1 MCKIESEGLQLG
13 ESVTL
18 ASALHQVEELS
29 CAVQT
34 DGTWFLSWSPVEG
47 ALSYEIHTTSDAAR
61 SNGWAV
67 AGKMTNPEWRCA
79 VVSAPET
86 WIRVRALGVTG
97 AGPWCHPLV
106 IRNRG
111 ASARMAA

>member
-1 MCKIESEGLQLG
+1 MGKIESEGLQLG

-34 DGTWFLSWSPVEG
+34 DGTWLFTWSPVEG
-47 ALSYEIHTTSDAAR
+47 AVSYEIHTTPDAAR
-61 SNGWAV
+61 FNGWAV
-67 AGKMTNPEWRCA
+67 AGKMTHSEWHCA
-79 VVSAPET
+79 AVSAPET
-86 WIRVRALGVTG
+86 WIRVRALSVTG
-97 AGPWCHPLV
+97 AGPWCHPLL